1 MSNTEL
7 NTTPS
12 GTPQPKR
19 RGRPHKGH
27 EGAGTVL
34 ITGGLGQLGEALLSV
49 SVGKK
54 YDYVAV
60 GSSSLNICDEDL
72 VEEWVWGLRAKAVI
86 NCAAYTNVEAA
97 EEEPER
103 ANMVNG
109 KGVDTLAKV
118 CQRYG
123 IPVIHISTDYVF
135 GGDRERN
142 TPYDEEETPAPINAY
157 GQSKLLGEQA
167 LSSYSLAVVIRT
179 SWLYSPWGKNFY
191 RTIDSL
197 SRTQHEISVVE
208 DQRGTPTSALSLAR
222 FIINIIESH
231 QLKKMSGIYHFS
243 DSGEA
248 TWYDFARAIVELNG
262 TGCCVKPTTSTQR
275 PTRAQRPHYSV
286 LGKRR
291 ITELGVTPPP
301 WQEAL
306 AEVYNYFRQ

>member
-1 MSNTEL
+1 MSRLGAISPNEYIPTDVAEL
-7 NTTPS
+7 DITD
-12 GTPQPKR
+12 KEAIEAFVR
-19 RGRPHKGH
+19 EHK
-27 EGAGTVL
+27 VD
-34 ITGGLGQLGEALLSV
+34 IIV
-49 SVGKK
+49 
-54 YDYVAV
+54 
-60 GSSSLNICDEDL
+60 
-72 VEEWVWGLRAKAVI
+72 

-109 KGVDTLAKV
+109 KGMETLAKV

-262 TGCCVKPTTSTQR
+262 TGCYVKPTTSTQR